1 MWVAVTSAI
10 LQATAV
16 ILQRTCSLGVTF
28 MCGPPW
34 SDEQGGHADVGQHRE
49 HLDIVDGGSGLR
61 EPSKQHSQLH

>member
-34 SDEQGGHADVGQHRE
+34 SDEQDGHADVGQHRE

-61 EPSKQHSQLH
+61 VPPKWHSQ